1 MCPSVNLCGF
11 NINLMALSF
20 IKKIPWLAK
29 LYIPTIEPRAQVK
42 IERTEKHLQPNSKI
56 LDIGSGIGGL
66 AYAFQKRGHNMTCLD
81 VVDHSF
87 FPEIQPVI
95 YDGKS
100 FPFEKKSFDT
110 AMIITVLHHTTTQ
123 REIISEAKR
132 VANQVI
138 IMEDVYTNSFQKYL
152 TYFMDSLVNLEFKG
166 HPHSN
171 RNEQEWE
178 QLFTEL
184 NLEIVDKE
192 VHRFLL
198 FFRQVTY
205 LLK

>member
-1 MCPSVNLCGF
+1 MSL
-11 NINLMALSF
+11 IF

-42 IERTEKHLQPNSKI
+42 IDRTEKYLQSNSKV
-56 LDIGSGIGGL
+56 LDVGSGICGL
-66 AYAFQKRGHNMTCLD
+66 AYAFQKRGHEMTCLD
-81 VVDHSF
+81 VVNHSF

-123 REIISEAKR
+123 KEIIGEAKR

-138 IMEDVYTNSFQKYL
+138 IMEDVYTNVFQKYL
-152 TYFMDSLVNLEFKG
+152 TYFIDSLVNLEFKE

-178 QLFTEL
+178 QLFVEL
-184 NLEIVDKE
+184 DLEIVDKQ
-192 VHRFLL
+192 VHQFLL